1 MQLVVRG
8 TSTALAG
15 ELHIPV
21 SKYHAHRA
29 LVLASLAPGTSVISG
44 LSSTRQVEWTIGVLR
59 ALGTSI
65 QVVGDDYVVTG
76 GPYRATPVIDHGS
89 RGAEGLLNVGSSGT
103 TLYFM
108 VGLAALADRPM
119 TLTGMKY
126 FRRRPIKALLDS
138 LTQMGVQLE
147 SDRDCPPIT
156 VQPRRP
162 KGGDVSIAGTLSQWL
177 SGLLLLAPFAE
188 TDTTIHVTGGALNEQ
203 PYVELTVRMMRLFG
217 LVVEHSDDW
226 LTYRVPANQTATP
239 TTYRIPPDIGS
250 AAFGIAAAAIHPSDV
265 LFRGLSAVSAG
276 ETDHPEADF
285 LDLATAMGVPLDRDE
300 ATGFVRIRHD
310 GIRLNAIDIDCQP
323 IPDLL
328 PVLSAMATFADGTSR
343 LHNVGHIRLKESDR
357 VAAMLQL
364 NRLGGRAEQQTDELR
379 VTGVDGLHGAALS
392 SFNDHR
398 VLMSLSVA
406 ASTAVGMSSLT
417 YPRAYRISYPT
428 FLEAMN
434 SIGLDIDVAAAPA
447 RDLLATE
454 TGYARQT
461 ELAETGEADSV
472 AERLA
477 TAEAAALRELEA
489 SAEALARAEV
499 LAQTEVLAEAEVLA
513 QAEALV
519 DAAEIEP
526 LVLSD
531 EVRRLADETPDAA
544 AIVEVGG
551 DAPLTTS
558 WRELQDE
565 ADRVS
570 ALLLDLGVQPG
581 ESVAMQLPNW
591 SEFVAITLGA
601 IQIGAV
607 ATPIMPVFGPRE
619 TTMTLSR
626 SRAKVLFLPDMFR
639 NRRPSLELLEAAEE
653 ARSNRRPLSLE
664 HVIVLR
670 ADDRHSSDVAIDV
683 PPIPETAADQVAAS
697 DWTWRYYDQA
707 LEAVSPDI
715 ELIRSRSPKPDDT
728 CQLLFTSGTTGEPKG
743 VQHSHRT
750 LAVATALHVQQSGL
764 GAGDR
769 IFVPSPLAHQTGFL
783 YGMLLAWRLNV
794 AVVIQPVW
802 NPQIALDQ
810 AFGQAGATFVQAAA
824 AFVDDL
830 VRAVKDGVAP
840 APAALRMF
848 VATGSAVPRAL
859 AAEAREVLGT
869 TVLGAF
875 GTTETCLGTLAAPT
889 DRPED
894 AWGSDGRP
902 LPGIRI
908 RIVDDEGREMP
919 RGIEGNYELNSPTMF
934 SGYLDRP
941 DLTDDVFT
949 ADHWY
954 RTGDLAVVDQAG
966 FLHITGRVKDV
977 INRGGEKIP
986 VVEIENLLYQHPLV
1000 SDVAIVAMPDA
1011 RLGERACAF
1020 VVAAAAR
1027 AEGAPAEPALSFS
1040 DVQSYLG
1047 ANGVSKYYWPERL
1060 EFIDELP
1067 RNAVGKIQKNVL
1079 RERAS
1084 ALVAMSAES
1093 EKIEAQKI
1101 REK

>member
-8 TSTALAG
+8 TSTSLEG
-15 ELHIPV
+15 ELDIPV

-44 LSSTRQVEWTIGVLR
+44 ISTTRQVEWTIGVLR

-65 QVVGDDYVVTG
+65 RVVGDDYIVTG
-76 GPYRATPVIDHGS
+76 GPYRAAPIVDHGS

-138 LTQMGVQLE
+138 LTHMGVQLD
-147 SDRDCPPIT
+147 SDRNCPPIT

-162 KGGDVSIAGTLSQWL
+162 RGGEVSIAGTLSQWL
-177 SGLLLLAPFAE
+177 SGLLLLAPFAS

-217 LVVEHSDDW
+217 LTVEHSDDW
-226 LTYRVPANQTATP
+226 LTYRVAANQTAVP
-239 TTYRIPPDIGS
+239 TSYTIPPDIGS
-250 AAFGIAAAAIHPSDV
+250 AAFGIAAAAIHPSNV
-265 LFRGLSAVSAG
+265 LFRGLSALKAS
-276 ETDHPEADF
+276 ETDHPEAEF
-285 LDLATAMGVPLDRDE
+285 LDLATAMGVPLEKD
-300 ATGFVRIRHD
+300 AKTGFVRIQHD
-310 GIRLNAIDIDCQP
+310 GIRLRSIDIDCQP

-328 PVLSAMATFADGTSR
+328 PVLASMASFADGTSR

-364 NRLGGRAEQQTDELR
+364 NRLGGKAEQQTDELR
-379 VTGVDGLHGAALS
+379 VTGVDTLHGAAMS

-406 ASTAVGMSSLT
+406 ATTASGMSSLT
-417 YPRAYRISYPT
+417 YPRAYRISYPA

-434 SIGLDIDVAAAPA
+434 TIGLDIDVAAAP
-447 RDLLATE
+447 T
-454 TGYARQT
+454 T
-461 ELAETGEADSV
+461 ELTHNEVGFTRQEEIAETGESGD
-472 AERLA
+472 ENTPTGA
-477 TAEAAALRELEA
+477 TALPTARDAAVAAAAL
-489 SAEALARAEV
+489 
-499 LAQTEVLAEAEVLA
+499 
-513 QAEALV
+513 
-519 DAAEIEP
+519 AAEIEAGRP
-526 LVLSD
+526 LVLT
-531 EVRRLADETPDAA
+531 EQVRRLATEAPDET
-544 AIVEVGG
+544 AIVEVG
-551 DAPLTTS
+551 AESPISTS
-558 WRELQDE
+558 WAELQAE

-570 ALLLDLGVQPG
+570 ALLLDLGVQRG
-581 ESVAMQLPNW
+581 ESVALQLPNW
-591 SEFVAITLGA
+591 SEFVAITLG
-601 IQIGAV
+601 IVQIGAV

-626 SRAKVLFLPDMFR
+626 SRARVIFLPNVFR
-639 NRRPSLELLEAAEE
+639 KRRPSIELLDAAEE
-653 ARSNRRPLSLE
+653 ARINRRPLALE
-664 HVIVLR
+664 QIIVLR
-670 ADDRHSSDVAIDV
+670 TDERHSVDIATDV
-683 PPIPETAADQVAAS
+683 PPIPENAADAFAAMN
-697 DWTWRYYDQA
+697 WTWRYYDQA
-707 LEAVSPDI
+707 LESVSPDTD
-715 ELIRSRSPKPDDT
+715 LIQSRAPRPDDV

-743 VQHSHRT
+743 VQHTHRT
-750 LAVATALHVQQSGL
+750 LSVATALHVGQSGL
-764 GAGDR
+764 DETDR
-769 IFVPSPLAHQTGFL
+769 IYVPSPLAHQTGFL
-783 YGMLLAWRLNV
+783 YGMLLAWRLKV

-802 NPQIALDQ
+802 SAQIALDQ
-810 AFGQAGATFVQAAA
+810 AFGQARATFVQAAA

-830 VRAVKDGVAP
+830 VGAVKDGAAAP
-840 APAALRMF
+840 ETLRMF

-859 AAEAREVLGT
+859 AREARDVLGT
-869 TVLGAF
+869 AVLGAF
-875 GTTETCLGTLAAPT
+875 GTTETCLGTLAGPGDLA
-889 DRPED
+889 DD
-894 AWGSDGRP
+894 AWGTDGRP

-919 RGIEGNYELNSPTMF
+919 RGIEGNYELHSPTMF

-941 DLTDDVFT
+941 DLTADVFT
-949 ADHWY
+949 PDHWY
-954 RTGDLAVVDQAG
+954 RTGDLAVVDSAG
-966 FLHITGRVKDV
+966 YLHITGRVKDV

-986 VVEIENLLYQHPLV
+986 VVEIENLLYQHPLI

-1020 VVAAAAR
+1020 VV
-1027 AEGAPAEPALSFS
+1027 PAKASSPDAMQVTFG

-1067 RNAVGKIQKNVL
+1067 RNAVGKIQKNIL
-1079 RERAS
+1079 RERAA
-1084 ALVAMSAES
+1084 ALVRGALVSQQTK
-1093 EKIEAQKI
+1093 EK
-1101 REK
+1101 

>member
-8 TSTALAG
+8 TTTTLAG
-15 ELHIPV
+15 VLDIPV

-44 LSSTRQVEWTIGVLR
+44 ISTTRQVEWTIGVLR

-65 QVVGDDYVVTG
+65 RVVGDDYIVTG
-76 GPYRATPVIDHGS
+76 GPYRATDVVDHGS
-89 RGAEGLLNVGSSGT
+89 RGADGLLNVGSSGT

-138 LTQMGVQLE
+138 LGQMGVRLE

-156 VQPRRP
+156 VQPVRP
-162 KGGDVSIAGTLSQWL
+162 KGGEVSIAGTLSQWL

-188 TDTTIHVTGGALNEQ
+188 NDTTIHVTGGALNEQ
-203 PYVELTVRMMRLFG
+203 PYVELTVRMMQLFG
-217 LVVEHSDDW
+217 LEVEHSDDW
-226 LTYRVPANQTATP
+226 LTYHVKANQQARPAN
-239 TTYRIPPDIGS
+239 YVIPPDIGS

-265 LFRGLSAVSAG
+265 VFRGLSALTSA
-276 ETDHPEADF
+276 ETDHPEAEF
-285 LDLATAMGVPLDRDE
+285 LDLATAMGVPLTKDE
-300 ATGFVRIRHD
+300 ATGFVRVQHD
-310 GIRLNAIDIDCQP
+310 GIRLKPIDIDCQP

-328 PVLSAMATFADGTSR
+328 PVLASMATFADGTTR

-364 NRLGGRAEQQTDELR
+364 NRLGGHAEQQTDELR
-379 VTGVDGLHGAALS
+379 VTGVSKLHGAAMS

-398 VLMSLSVA
+398 VLMSLAVA
-406 ASTAVGMSSLT
+406 ASTATGMSSLT

-447 RDLLATE
+447 LDAVRADARETE
-454 TGYARQT
+454 AGFTRQQ
-461 ELAETGEADSV
+461 ELAETGEAADQRPGTGGHQHVVQPSADSV
-472 AERLA
+472 EEERVPGIRSDL
-477 TAEAAALRELEA
+477 
-489 SAEALARAEV
+489 
-499 LAQTEVLAEAEVLA
+499 
-513 QAEALV
+513 
-519 DAAEIEP
+519 P

-531 EVRRLADETPDAA
+531 EVRRLATEAPDQIAV
-544 AIVEVGG
+544 IEVGG
-551 DAPLTTS
+551 EQPTETTWS
-558 WRELQDE
+558 ELQAE

-570 ALLLDLGVQPG
+570 ALLLDIGVQPG

-626 SRAKVLFLPDMFR
+626 SRARVLFLPDKFR
-639 NRRPSLELLEAAEE
+639 KRRPAAELLDAAEE
-653 ARSNRRPLSLE
+653 ARANRRPLALE
-664 HVIVLR
+664 HIVVLR
-670 ADDRHSSDVAIDV
+670 ADERHSADVANDV
-683 PPIPETAADQVAAS
+683 PPVPENAADALAAS
-697 DWTWRYYDQA
+697 DWTWRFYDQA
-707 LEAVSPDI
+707 LDSVTPDVD
-715 ELIRSRSPKPDDT
+715 LILSRSPQPDDA

-764 GAGDR
+764 GADDR
-769 IFVPSPLAHQTGFL
+769 IYVPSPLAHQTGFL

-794 AVVIQPVW
+794 AVIIQPVW
-802 NPQIALDQ
+802 NAQIALEQ
-810 AFGQAGATFVQAAA
+810 AFGQARGTFVQAAA

-859 AAEAREVLGT
+859 AREARDVLGT
-869 TVLGAF
+869 SILGAF
-875 GTTETCLGTLAAPT
+875 GTTETCLGTLAAPG

-894 AWGSDGRP
+894 AWGSDGRA
-902 LPGIRI
+902 LPGIRL

-919 RGIEGNYELNSPTMF
+919 RGIEGNYELHSPTMF

-941 DLTDDVFT
+941 DLTADVFT
-949 ADHWY
+949 PDHWY
-954 RTGDLAVVDQAG
+954 RTGDLAVLDEAG

-1000 SDVAIVAMPDA
+1000 ADVAIVAMPDA

-1020 VVAAAAR
+1020 VVPGRAAN
-1027 AEGAPAEPALSFS
+1027 ALTFGEM
-1040 DVQSYLG
+1040 QAYLEK
-1047 ANGVSKYYWPERL
+1047 NGVSKYYWPERL
-1060 EFIDELP
+1060 EFIDGLP
-1067 RNAVGKIQKNVL
+1067 RNAVGKIQKNIL

-1084 ALVAMSAES
+1084 DLVAAAAPVAPNFGV
-1093 EKIEAQKI
+1093 AQNSK
-1101 REK
+1101 E